1 MTFIFAVRI
10 YYEGA
15 TCRFKD
21 RKLYNDSNIL
31 QKMIFPELIRTPLQS
46 ISAFAYLPA
55 GHQRKCPEQEYW
67 SIDNTSIL
75 CERILCF
82 RARNRHLFMINFEG
96 KYRSTELFVNSLISF
111 AQKSELRL
119 GGSRDSLEEEAF
131 LKMTYTPT
139 ARTNSTLSEIY
150 CVNKATALV

>member
-10 YYEGA
+10 LYEGA

-21 RKLYNDSNIL
+21 KKLYSDSHIL

-55 GHQRKCPEQEYW
+55 GHQMKM
-67 SIDNTSIL
+67 SGA
-75 CERILCF
+75 RILNSWLIVCF
-82 RARNRHLFMINFEG
+82 YMD
-96 KYRSTELFVNSLISF
+96 VISF
-111 AQKSELRL
+111 AQRSELRL

-131 LKMTYTPT
+131 LKVIYTPT
-139 ARTNSTLSEIY
+139 ARTNSTCLRSI
-150 CVNKATALV
+150 A

>member
-1 MTFIFAVRI
+1 
-10 YYEGA
+10 
-15 TCRFKD
+15 
-21 RKLYNDSNIL
+21 
-31 QKMIFPELIRTPLQS
+31 
-46 ISAFAYLPA
+46 
-55 GHQRKCPEQEYW
+55 
-67 SIDNTSIL
+67 
-75 CERILCF
+75 
-82 RARNRHLFMINFEG
+82 MINFEG